1 MCNEG
6 ESVGESEMVRGD
18 FGDIRNSV
26 IISFNKVSDLL
37 MDVPP
42 LLTSTVLYF
51 LLQQRARLS
60 NVVVRA

>member
-1 MCNEG
+1 MYNEG
-6 ESVGESEMVRGD
+6 ERVGESEMVHGD

-37 MDVPP
+37 MDVLP

-51 LLQQRARLS
+51 LLQRRARLS
-60 NVVVRA
+60 NAVVRA